1 MKHAG
6 VCVQHTHCNDYMT
19 LPLEVFAKCR
29 KCLRRGVGCS
39 LRVTAA
45 DVIQNRKKRREKRE
59 EEEQVGFTFIE
70 SRVCSTAS

>member
-1 MKHAG
+1 M
-6 VCVQHTHCNDYMT
+6 QHTHCNDYMT

-29 KCLRRGVGCS
+29 KCLRREVS
-39 LRVTAA
+39 LCVTAA
-45 DVIQNRKKRREKRE
+45 DVIQNRKTRREMVE

>member
-6 VCVQHTHCNDYMT
+6 VVCSILTAMT
-19 LPLEVFAKCR
+19 IWRCLSRSLPNAANACAARLVDLC
-29 KCLRRGVGCS
+29 
-39 LRVTAA
+39 VTAA
-45 DVIQNRKKRREKRE
+45 DVIQNRKKRRGSGE